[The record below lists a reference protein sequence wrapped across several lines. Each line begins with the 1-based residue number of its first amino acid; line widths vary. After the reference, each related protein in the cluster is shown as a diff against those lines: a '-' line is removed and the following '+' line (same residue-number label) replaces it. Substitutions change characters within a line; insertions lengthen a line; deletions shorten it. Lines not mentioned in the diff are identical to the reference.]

1 MNVLDMLTG
10 RRSFVI
16 NEVIVGMAGIEAAVL
31 IGKLAMMEQ
40 DRGGWVEAST
50 PKIER
55 EAGLSRRTQER
66 AISRLEDDGL
76 IETYVKGFPRQRWC
90 RLNKK
95 RLEEVLSGKEEDL
108 QSVRYDR
115 LRSAVCKML
124 QTEESQSVRYD
135 RLDDECKSVKSLE
148 EIINS
153 QDNKKD
159 DLERKISTTTSTTTS
174 SYYIS
179 NIIKERKEEKEKER
193 EETKESEIYVSR
205 QKTYEELMGQALG
218 NECFVEYMSMKKVSK
233 EQLEFFMKEFVSYQ
247 KAMGKNKENERDFR
261 PHFVN
266 WLNKNKDRY
275 EAEKPKGGS
284 RYAEELR
291 KMYGNKGIENWFSD
305 YMGKHSLNEEEA
317 IKHVREAYRKRMTWY
332 DLLRYKADGKQIV

>member
-40 DRGGWVEAST
+40 NEGGWVEAST

-66 AISRLEDDGL
+66 AIIRLEDEGL
-76 IETYVKGFPRQRWC
+76 IETFVKGFPRQRWC

-95 RLEEVLSGKEEDL
+95 RLEEVLSGKDDGS
-108 QSVRYDR
+108 QYVRYDR
-115 LRSAVCKML
+115 LEGAVCKML
-124 QTEESQSVRYD
+124 PTEDSQYVRYD

-148 EIINS
+148 EIIYS
-153 QDNKKD
+153 RDNNKDKK
-159 DLERKISTTTSTTTS
+159 KSTTTTTTS
-174 SYYIS
+174 SSLIS
-179 NIIKERKEEKEKER
+179 NIIKEKKEEKEKER
-193 EETKESEIYVSR
+193 EETKESRVYVSR
-205 QKTYEELMGQALG
+205 QKTYDELMEQALG
-218 NECFVEYMSMKKVSK
+218 NDCFVEYMSMKKVSK
-233 EQLEFFMKEFVSYQ
+233 EQLVFFMQEFVAYQ
-247 KAMGKNKENERDFR
+247 KAMGKIMENERDFR

-275 EAEKPKGGS
+275 GAEKPKGGI

-291 KMYGNKGIENWFSD
+291 KMYGNKGIEKWFSD
-305 YMGKHSLNEEEA
+305 YMDRHSLNEEEA
-317 IKHVREAYRKRMTWY
+317 IKHVREAYRMRMTWY